1 MFRFHHFSSIRFS
14 SNSTAKRLLKN
25 YKFPEILPK
34 DCEEQYIRGW
44 GPGGSCVNSSSNAVL
59 LKHKPTGCF
68 VKVHQSRI
76 LRENIKIAYERLK
89 IEVDK
94 HLNGENSY
102 FTQFES
108 IKSEIEEK
116 TKKSSQRKRQIM
128 AELKTKGEIVLELN
142 EKKSWIIKRKDKKN

>member
-68 VKVHQSRI
+68 VK
-76 LRENIKIAYERLK
+76 